1 MAETIEFETEP
12 GLRISARRDLP
23 QKPGRLAILVDIDQG
38 AEKAW
43 SGELAVRLRDKGWA
57 VVTPEL
63 RATGSGAD
71 PRDKIGNAPDHNT
84 AEWSMW
90 IGRPLL
96 GQWVWDIRRT
106 LDAIAERDGSLPHD
120 ILAIGPG
127 SSGLI
132 ALCAAALDE
141 RITRVQSVDSLA
153 TYVTDEPYRKTR
165 LGLMVPGILRD
176 FGDVADI
183 AALVAPRPVTIT
195 GGVSGS
201 GRSLDQT
208 ELLKEFQSTRKV
220 FELLEAQSLF
230 LIGTGE

>member
-1 MAETIEFETEP
+1 M
-12 GLRISARRDLP
+12 
-23 QKPGRLAILVDIDQG
+23 
-38 AEKAW
+38 
-43 SGELAVRLRDKGWA
+43 
-57 VVTPEL
+57 VTPEL